1 MGGSEGKKVMTG
13 GMKVKPGQEGVTTI
27 VAIDLD
33 SSSIV
38 TRLLI
43 TLLGITI
50 TVPTTI
56 LRP

>member
-1 MGGSEGKKVMTG
+1 VITG
-13 GMKVKPGQEGVTTI
+13 GMKVKPGQEGVTNI
-27 VAIDLD
+27 VAIELD

-43 TLLGITI
+43 TLLGIGLTY
-50 TVPTTI
+50 PTKI

>member
-1 MGGSEGKKVMTG
+1 MPSEGKKVITG
-13 GMKVKPGQEGVTTI
+13 GMKVKPGQEGVTNI
-27 VAIDLD
+27 VAIELD

-43 TLLGITI
+43 TLLGIGLTY
-50 TVPTTI
+50 PTKI